1 MNKEVISKRPLPLV
15 LLWIFILVSLLALK
29 EIIEISSLS
38 NIVEERYLS
47 YGISIILIFVAIDFI
62 RRCKIKYKYFLIDN
76 KLVIHKL
83 KGTSHSVE
91 EVVDFKDVHFLGKK
105 CNYKNKVK
113 ARKTTNYLSHYY
125 NTDRYLCVYKKDGEY
140 KKFYFQ
146 PTKNFVKNIQC

>member
-146 PTKNFVKNIQC
+146 PSKNFVKNIQC